1 MCTLK
6 DHNHLSINN
15 GSYSFAN
22 FFSTSSLSSF
32 LEIQETCGSS
42 PKLLFVKPNKV
53 SCVVGT
59 NLYPYMITHKKPKYM
74 IGTKSQ
80 LYIKL

>member
-6 DHNHLSINN
+6 DHIHLSINN
-15 GSYSFAN
+15 GSYSFVN

-53 SCVVGT
+53 GCVMGT
-59 NLYPYMITHKKPKYM
+59 NLYPYIITQKAKIYDWN
-74 IGTKSQ
+74 
-80 LYIKL
+80 